1 MCDRPYLCDEENC
14 MVLELERACYYEM
27 ERESMKYFNA
37 AEKELQRQRKR
48 FRQLETILTENSIP
62 VPEES

>member
-1 MCDRPYLCDEENC
+1 

-27 ERESMKYFNA
+27 ERESMEYFYA
-37 AEKELQRQRKR
+37 AEEEIHRQRKR
-48 FRQLETILTENSIP
+48 IRMLENILTENGIP

>member
-1 MCDRPYLCDEENC
+1 

-27 ERESMKYFNA
+27 ERESMKEYFYA
-37 AEKELQRQRKR
+37 AEKELQRQRER
-48 FRQLETILTENSIP
+48 IRQLENILTENGIP